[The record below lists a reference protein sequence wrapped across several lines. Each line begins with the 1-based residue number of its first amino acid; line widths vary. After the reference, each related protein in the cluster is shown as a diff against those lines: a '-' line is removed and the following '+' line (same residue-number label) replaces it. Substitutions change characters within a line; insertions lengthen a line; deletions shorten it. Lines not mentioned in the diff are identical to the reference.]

1 MAKFPRLPK
10 LSQKEQEQL
19 ILEFCEAMLSLK
31 NLHEIVNFLKDIFT
45 KQEIEMVSKRLKI
58 ARLLLE
64 GKTYEEIK
72 NDLKVSYGT
81 ISRINVW
88 LKVSGEGYRTV
99 VARTR
104 TKGDYTLANEIREM
118 DLAYKRRYPMFFWP
132 DLLYERITKNLTQRQ
147 KEEVK
152 KALQAAE
159 SKEDLY
165 QLLDKLLTD
174 RYKKGQVI
182 ENISEH
188 SNTT

>member
-10 LSQKEQEQL
+10 LPQKEQGRL
-19 ILEFCEAMLSLK
+19 LLEFCEAMLSLK
-31 NLHEIVNFLKDIFT
+31 NLHEMVSFLKDIFT
-45 KQEIEMVSKRLKI
+45 KQEIEMISKRLKI

-64 GKTYEEIK
+64 GKTYKEVK

-81 ISRINVW
+81 ISRVNVW

-104 TKGDYTLANEIREM
+104 TKKDYTFADEMREM
-118 DLAYKRRYPMFFWP
+118 DLAYKRRYPLYFWP
-132 DLLYERITKNLTQRQ
+132 DLLYERITKNLSQRQ
-147 KEEVK
+147 KNEVR
-152 KALQAAE
+152 KALQEAE

-174 RYKKGQVI
+174 RYKKGRVVD
-182 ENISEH
+182 NVSEH